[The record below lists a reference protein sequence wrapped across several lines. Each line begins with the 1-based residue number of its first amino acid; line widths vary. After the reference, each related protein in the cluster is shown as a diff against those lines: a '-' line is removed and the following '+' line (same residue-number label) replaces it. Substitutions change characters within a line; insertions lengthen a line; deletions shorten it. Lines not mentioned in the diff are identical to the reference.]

1 MTGHSVMLFQ
11 PRDSLIQ
18 HIHHRETDAQIGM
31 HLDEY
36 IGINECGIYQEIYS
50 IGVGM
55 WGDKSGL

>member
-1 MTGHSVMLFQ
+1 MLFQ
-11 PRDSLIQ
+11 PRDSPIQ